1 MIQESVESVDLNI
14 NNFKL
19 IKMNQKSLKTVDWN
33 KNNFQTNQ
41 NEYGKFKFLKYHI
54 GPKLI
59 DVTKVYLVIGNHWNH
74 RFHWLYRVY
83 IS

>member
-1 MIQESVESVDLNI
+1 
-14 NNFKL
+14 
-19 IKMNQKSLKTVDWN
+19 MNQESLKTVDWN

-74 RFHWLYRVY
+74 RFHWPYRVY
-83 IS
+83 ISYLLPSGTNFVPVDILTSRC